1 MSRPLP
7 SFRYL
12 CRISKPERHKLAS
25 ERRRKLLWLVPWFAL
40 LLCVA
45 PVATASQAS
54 PSSNQACPRPP
65 SGATAVNPPEL
76 RSRNGVL
83 EVTLHFRYERTVTG
97 QGPQRYCY
105 VTDRGEESPTLR
117 VRPGDQLIIHF
128 HNDLPTTGLSQSQ
141 AAMLMPPAK
150 NGAKTT
156 NCGSGAMSA
165 SVTNLHFHGMSV
177 PPTCHQDDVINT
189 MIQPTQDFEY
199 RVTIPL
205 DETPGLYWY
214 HPHPHGYSERQVQGG
229 ASGALIVEGIEKV
242 DPWLGK
248 LPQRV
253 IVLRD
258 QLLTNVGLTDITTPA
273 WDVSVN
279 YVPVIYPRYE
289 PAVMETTPGGK
300 EFWRVVNAAAD
311 TIFNLQLLAGGVPQP
326 VQMAALDGV
335 PIKGSQVSQTSIAL
349 PPGARA
355 EFVVTT
361 PRTGESMQLVTT
373 QWDTGPQGDRDPAR
387 PLASIVSDKQ
397 AAKHANAASGKKAR
411 GKSQRSEPAEAE
423 SDSEAGHVQRRLYFS
438 QYVPNPAEG
447 DTSVFYYITVVGQ
460 KPELY
465 QMGQP
470 PNIVVHEG
478 DVEDWEVENRAF
490 EDHVFHI
497 HQIHFQV
504 LAVDGQ
510 PVARPEILDT
520 INLPHWSG
528 SGPYPSVRLRM
539 NFGDP
544 NIVGT
549 FLYHCHILKHED
561 MGMMGV
567 IQVLPPGSATT
578 TLLSTPSTTIDFAS
592 PLKVTA
598 VVNSAGKAEPAGSVQ
613 FTIDGIN
620 AGAAVPLAQGRATF
634 TTTFDVAGEH
644 NITATYSGDSAHDES
659 VSRAL
664 RVKISDT
671 N

>member
-12 CRISKPERHKLAS
+12 CRISKTERQNLAP
-25 ERRRKLLWLVPWFAL
+25 ERRRKLLWVVPCFGL
-40 LLCVA
+40 LLCVTS
-45 PVATASQAS
+45 VASASQAS
-54 PSSNQACPRPP
+54 PSSDQACPRPQ

-83 EVTLHFRYERTVTG
+83 EVTLHFRYEKTVTG

-105 VTDRGEESPTLR
+105 VSDRGEESPTLR
-117 VRPGDQLIIHF
+117 VHRGDRLIIHF
-128 HNDLPTTGLSQSQ
+128 HNDLPTSGLSQSQ
-141 AAMLMPPAK
+141 AAMAMPPS
-150 NGAKTT
+150 T
-156 NCGSGAMSA
+156 NESNATDCGSGAMSA

-189 MIQPTQDFEY
+189 RIQPQQDFEY
-199 RVTIPL
+199 RVKIPR
-205 DETPGLYWY
+205 DEPPGLYWY

-229 ASGALIVEGIEKV
+229 ASGALIVEGIEQV
-242 DPWLGK
+242 DPWLAK

-258 QLLTNVGLTDITTPA
+258 QLLTNLGTTDITTPA

-279 YVPVIYPRYE
+279 YVPVIYPRYQ
-289 PAVMETTPGGK
+289 PAVIETTSGSQ
-300 EFWRVVNAAAD
+300 ELWRVVNAGAD
-311 TIFNLQLLAGGVPQP
+311 IIFNLQLLAGGTAQP
-326 VQMAALDGV
+326 VQVVALDGV
-335 PIKGSQVSQTSIAL
+335 PIKGSEPPQTSIFL

-355 EFVVTT
+355 QFVVAT
-361 PRTGESMQLVTT
+361 PPHGEPMHLVTT
-373 QWDTGPQGDRDPAR
+373 QWDTGPEGDRDPAR
-387 PLASIVSDKQ
+387 PLADIVSRDQ
-397 AAKHANAASGKKAR
+397 IASRANATSEKKAR
-411 GKSQRSEPAEAE
+411 YKSERAKPADA
-423 SDSEAGHVQRRLYFS
+423 DDGHVQRRLYFS
-438 QYVPNPAEG
+438 QYVPNPVEG

-460 KPELY
+460 KPALY
-465 QMGQP
+465 RMGQA
-470 PNIVVHEG
+470 PNIVVHQG
-478 DVEDWEVENRAF
+478 DVEDWEVENRAL

-504 LAVDGQ
+504 VEVDGR
-510 PVARPEILDT
+510 PAARPEIRDT

-539 NFGDP
+539 DFGDP

-567 IQVLPPGSATT
+567 IQVLPPGIATT
-578 TLLSTPSTTIDFAS
+578 TSLSTPSSTIEVAS
-592 PLKVTA
+592 PLTITA
-598 VVNSAGKAEPAGSVQ
+598 VVSATGSSKTEATGSVQ
-613 FTIDGIN
+613 FTVDGIN
-620 AGAAVPLAQGRATF
+620 AGAPVPLAQGRAVF
-634 TTTFDVAGEH
+634 TTTFDVAGDQ

-659 VSRAL
+659 LSRAL
-664 RVKISDT
+664 RVKISDP